1 MEFMKISY
9 DMFKYTTKLFAKKMI
24 LALRDASVGS
34 LDEKI
39 RQPYARDQID
49 YKLSLRRP
57 DCPN

>member
-1 MEFMKISY
+1 MTFSS
-9 DMFKYTTKLFAKKMI
+9 TPTKLFAKKVI

-39 RQPYARDQID
+39 RPPYARDQID

-57 DCPN
+57 ECPNRN